1 MDYTIDLFNS
11 VWKDPEEWRDAILVP
26 ILKKGDLT
34 KCDNWRGISLLDTTG
49 KLFTKIIQMR
59 LQNVIEDV
67 LPDSQYG

>member
-1 MDYTIDLFNS
+1 M
-11 VWKDPEEWRDAILVP
+11 P

-34 KCDNWRGISLLDTTG
+34 KFDNWRGISLLDTTG

-67 LPDSQYG
+67 LPDSQCGFRSGRGCVDMIFCVWQLIEKAR